1 MGTVGVEIAVKDD
14 ERLLLALDSLAKQSR
29 RPDHVLVA
37 ASPRTPDR
45 LVEAARTRWP
55 AIAVEVVRF
64 AGGPV
69 DARANSLP
77 YLHEDVTAFLDSDE
91 IAPPEW
97 LATLVAPIEE
107 GRAAYTGGP
116 TRPLR
121 AAENPI
127 ERYYELLE
135 ASIYEDLV
143 PASVT
148 YLPLGNSAWRTRLVL
163 EFGFD
168 PRVTAEDHDL
178 ETRVH
183 RAGHVGLYLPE
194 AWVYHDKSNETSY
207 IRWARKRYLYLFQM
221 AMSMLKNGELRERLA
236 ERRKPVRHPLRY
248 VEAMMKPFA
257 IAHAWLRWSRVGDRP
272 PAHPPD
278 PT

>member
-14 ERLLLALDSLAKQSR
+14 PRLLDALASLASQTR

-37 ASPRTPDR
+37 ASPQTPTA
-45 LVEAARTRWP
+45 LAEAAISRWP
-55 AIAVEVVRF
+55 SISVELVRF
-64 AGGPV
+64 PGGPV
-69 DARANSLP
+69 DARTLSLP
-77 YLHEDVTAFLDSDE
+77 YLREEVTVFLDSDE
-91 IAPPEW
+91 IAPPQW
-97 LATLVAPIEE
+97 LATIVAPIEE
-107 GRAAYTGGP
+107 GRAGYAGGP

-121 AAENPI
+121 PAENPI

-143 PASVT
+143 PMSVT
-148 YLPLGNSAWRTRLVL
+148 YLPLGNSAWRTSLLR

-178 ETRVH
+178 ETRVR
-183 RAGHVGLYLPE
+183 RAGHAGLYLPE

-207 IRWARKRYLYLFQM
+207 VRWARKRYLYLFQM
-221 AMSMLKNGELRERLA
+221 AMSMLKNRELGERLA

-248 VEAMMKPFA
+248 VESLMKPFA
-257 IAHAWLRWSRVGDRP
+257 LAHAWVRWSRVGGAPPARP
-272 PAHPPD
+272 PSS
-278 PT
+278 T

>member
-14 ERLLLALDSLAKQSR
+14 ERLLLALDSLSKQTR
-29 RPDHVLVA
+29 LPDHVLVA
-37 ASPRTPDR
+37 ASPKTPER
-45 LVEAARTRWP
+45 LVEAVRVRWP
-55 AIAVEVVRF
+55 SIHVEVVRF
-64 AGGPV
+64 EGGPV
-69 DARANSLP
+69 DARTSSLP
-77 YLHEDVTAFLDSDE
+77 YLRQETTVFLDSDE
-91 IAPPEW
+91 IAPPGW
-97 LATLVAPIEE
+97 LATIVAPIEA

-143 PASVT
+143 PSSVT
-148 YLPLGNSAWRTRLVL
+148 YLPLGNSAWKTRLLL
-163 EFGFD
+163 EYRFD

-178 ETRVH
+178 ETRVQ

-207 IRWARKRYLYLFQM
+207 VRWARKRYLYLFQM
-221 AMSMLKNGELRERLA
+221 AMSMIKNGELGERLR

-257 IAHAWLRWSRVGDRP
+257 LAHAWVRWSRVGDGPRARP
-272 PAHPPD
+272 PAS
-278 PT
+278 T